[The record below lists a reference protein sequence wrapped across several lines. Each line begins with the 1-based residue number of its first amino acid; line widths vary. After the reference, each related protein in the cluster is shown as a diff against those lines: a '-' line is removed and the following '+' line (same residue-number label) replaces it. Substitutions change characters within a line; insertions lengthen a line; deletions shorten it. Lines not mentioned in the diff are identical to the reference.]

1 MDFFTHAALLA
12 AGAVTLATQVLKLKI
27 IPIQFAN
34 KYPVPTNIILS
45 VVASI
50 FILPLH
56 WSMANLGADLVQV
69 ATIAVIAALTYNQLL
84 ARWSELKAL
93 EG

>member
-12 AGAVTLATQVLKLKI
+12 AGAVTLATQILKLKI
-27 IPIQFAN
+27 IPLKFAN
-34 KYPVPTNIILS
+34 NHPVPTNIILS
-45 VVASI
+45 IVASI
-50 FILPLH
+50 FIVPIH
-56 WSMANLGADLVQV
+56 WSMARLGDDVVQV